1 MYIYI
6 IYVCTQLVYSICSA
20 CLGWWFQFFGRD
32 DTECGIADMSGTGSH
47 GSLREKLYH
56 IYIISISYL
65 YHIYII
71 SISYLYHLTS
81 FPSISFESPFFAM
94 ENGKMSFESQVWC
107 WIWTLSPVSIWIDAV
122 WRRHFASPVESSAR
136 CVTQTWWLCAGELCK
151 GLYGLH
157 ARLVRWFITCY

>member
-47 GSLREKLYH
+47 GSLREKT
-56 IYIISISYL
+56 
-65 YHIYII
+65 
-71 SISYLYHLTS
+71 ISYLYHLTS
-81 FPSISFESPFFAM
+81 SKSISFESPFFAM

-107 WIWTLSPVSIWIDAV
+107 WIWTLSPVSTWIDAV

-151 GLYGLH
+151 GPYGLH

>member
-1 MYIYI
+1 MHTIG
-6 IYVCTQLVYSICSA
+6 VLDLFSLFGMMVSIFWQ
-20 CLGWWFQFFGRD
+20 GWHRMRD
-32 DTECGIADMSGTGSH
+32 RWHVRDRVTWILERKT
-47 GSLREKLYH
+47 
-56 IYIISISYL
+56 ISYL